1 MEEEEIVRGAQA
13 LAAVLRVGLTYLA
26 AALLLFMLCRFEV
39 AHVPVR
45 SLGCW
50 SGSLLF
56 AIPLTLGVEALV
68 RLMRLK
74 SRSV

>member
-13 LAAVLRVGLTYLA
+13 LAAVLRVGLTYVGAVLV
-26 AALLLFMLCRFEV
+26 LYILCRLEV
-39 AHVPVR
+39 GRVPVR

-68 RLMRLK
+68 RLMRFK

>member
-13 LAAVLRVGLTYLA
+13 LAAVLRVGLTYVGA
-26 AALLLFMLCRFEV
+26 AVLLLVLCRLEV
-39 AHVPVR
+39 ARVPVC
-45 SLGCW
+45 SLGCL
-50 SGSLLF
+50 SGALLF
-56 AIPLTLGVEALV
+56 AFPLTLVVEALV